1 MMQVKDIIKMLC
13 ALNEIR
19 VFQLDAY
26 TNKTEEEEIYCGD
39 VLTMPWYILE
49 YYLVDGEDIKNG
61 EEELL
66 NVGFYKNNYGA
77 EVPCFEIYVVEDKN
91 SIK

>member
-1 MMQVKDIIKMLC
+1 MQVKDIIKMLC

-26 TNKTEEEEIYCGD
+26 INKTEVEEIYCGD

-49 YYLVDGEDIKNG
+49 YYLVDGEDIKDG
-61 EEELL
+61 KEVL
-66 NVGFYKNNYGA
+66 NVGYYEDNHGA
-77 EVPCFEIYVVEDKN
+77 KVPCFEIYVMEDIN